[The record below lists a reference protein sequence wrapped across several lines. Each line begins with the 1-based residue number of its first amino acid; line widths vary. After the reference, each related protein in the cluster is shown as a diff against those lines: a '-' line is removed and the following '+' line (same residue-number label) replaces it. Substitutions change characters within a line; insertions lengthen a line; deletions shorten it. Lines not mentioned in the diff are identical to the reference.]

1 MTKQV
6 LNRGTIANDGTGD
19 TLRTATLKIQQNF
32 DEIYT
37 KLGDGQALMS
47 LMDFDSDAIVFEG
60 RSANNFQLRL
70 RSDDPTADRE
80 VRIPNYDGALVMDS
94 ATQTLSNKTIL
105 SPIISTPSINDTSS
119 NHRYV
124 FAVSELS
131 ADRNVTLPLLT
142 GDDSIVFNDHAATLK
157 NKTLMSPVI
166 NRPIIGKDILDSA
179 GNELLQFQDSA
190 NAVNFVR
197 IKNSTSGQPVFVQAA
212 GQSSSSLSL
221 RGTGNGGVQ
230 VDSRLVLS
238 TQGLNSGGAT
248 SSNFPVTL
256 FNNASV
262 GTITLSDGTTGQN
275 GEIKYLVNKGAGTQT
290 VNETTNN
297 LAAYASITMPQNSA
311 VTLGWF
317 SDQWIVINNIGATLN
332 T

>member
-19 TLRTATLKIQQNF
+19 TLRTASLKIQQNF

-37 KLGDGQALMS
+37 KLGDGQALMT

-60 RSANNFQLRL
+60 RNVNNFQIRL

-80 VRIPNYDGALVMDS
+80 VRIPNYSGALVMDS

-105 SPIISTPSINDTSS
+105 SPTISTPQINDTSS
-119 NHRYV
+119 NHQYIV
-124 FAVSELS
+124 AVNELA
-131 ADRNVTLPLLT
+131 ADRTITLPLLT
-142 GDDSIVFNDHAATLK
+142 GDDTIVFNNHTATMT
-157 NKTLMSPVI
+157 NKTLNSPVL

-179 GNELLQFQDSA
+179 GNELIQFQDSA

-197 IKNSTSGQPVFVQAA
+197 IKNSISGQPVYVQAA

-230 VDSRLVLS
+230 VDSRLVLA
-238 TQGLNSGGAT
+238 TQGLNSGGTT
-248 SSNFPVTL
+248 SSNHPVTL
-256 FNNASV
+256 FNNAST
-262 GTITLSDGTTGQN
+262 GTITLADGSTGQN

-290 VNETTNN
+290 VNESSNN

-311 VTLGWF
+311 VTLAWF
-317 SDQWIVINNIGATLN
+317 STQWIVINNIGATLN

>member
-1 MTKQV
+1 MTKQI

-119 NHRYV
+119 NHKYV
-124 FAVSELS
+124 LAVSELS
-131 ADRNVTLPLLT
+131 ADREITLPLIT
-142 GDDSIVFNDHAATLK
+142 DSDTFVFNDHAATLK

-262 GTITLSDGTTGQN
+262 GQ
-275 GEIKYLVNKGAGTQT
+275 
-290 VNETTNN
+290 
-297 LAAYASITMPQNSA
+297 
-311 VTLGWF
+311 
-317 SDQWIVINNIGATLN
+317 
-332 T
+332 